1 MATIGLPKSVS
12 VMPVARQSARAPA
25 ALRPMVVVRERS
37 GGISMVLG
45 SRGLTCDGA
54 ELARRRLYVTPAAGC
69 AGMSV
74 MAGARPSLGVSP
86 CVSVSA
92 LFGSSPPVVWS
103 TLTVLPEVPDR
114 RE

>member
-1 MATIGLPKSVS
+1 
-12 VMPVARQSARAPA
+12 
-25 ALRPMVVVRERS
+25 
-37 GGISMVLG
+37 MVLG

-69 AGMSV
+69 ADMSV
-74 MAGARPSLGVSP
+74 MAGAGCQSVCFGLGV
-86 CVSVSA
+86 
-92 LFGSSPPVVWS
+92 FGSSPPVVWS